1 MKDTTTAEIVEDKL
15 AILGLGD
22 VQTIENVIN
31 KHVAS
36 RKFIE
41 K

>member
-1 MKDTTTAEIVEDKL
+1 MKEPTTAEIVEDKL

-22 VQTIENVIN
+22 VQAIENVIR
-31 KHVAS
+31 KHEAS
-36 RKFIE
+36 RKFVE